1 MAGGGQAVGSF
12 VNTSSSGS
20 GPAEREGM
28 WWLLAG
34 GEANKNRIIRWTGN
48 KGGQNTNAKVYFPSI
63 KYEKKQ

>member
-1 MAGGGQAVGSF
+1 MAVLSIQAA
-12 VNTSSSGS
+12 
-20 GPAEREGM
+20 PAPAQRRERA
-28 WWLLAG
+28 WWWFLAG